1 MIRNGRHGHVQSRA
15 DKNHRPKRKCIGC
28 GFKQEKFR
36 LLRVVATKD
45 DAVVWDKKQRLEGRG
60 GYLCP
65 RQECFEL
72 AVKRRGFQKAFRRN
86 VEVNEGLRLEVGS
99 YLYAKSQSV

>member
-1 MIRNGRHGHVQSRA
+1 MTKNEYHGHGQSIA

-36 LLRVVATKD
+36 LLRVIATKD
-45 DAVVWDKKQRLEGRG
+45 GAVVWDKKQRMEGRG

-72 AVKRRGFQKAFRRN
+72 AIKRRGFQKAFRHN
-86 VEVNEGLRLEVGS
+86 VEVNEGLWLEVGS